1 MKESKLVVR
10 YLNGRV
16 VKGRTLDFS
25 STKDSFHILSDD
37 DPQNPV
43 EIRLGQV
50 KAVFFVKD
58 FIGNRE
64 YDERKDFDGRSQML
78 GKKIQVSFP
87 DGEVLSGRAEVYMPN
102 RKGFMLFPA
111 DPKSNTEKVF
121 VVNSSV
127 KEVKFL

>member
-25 STKDSFHILSDD
+25 STKDSFHILAEDD
-37 DPQNPV
+37 SQNPS

-64 YDERKDFDGRSQML
+64 YDERQEFDGSGQML
-78 GKKIQVSFP
+78 GKKIQVTFN
-87 DGEVLSGRAEVYMPN
+87 DGEVLTGRAEVYTPN

-111 DPKSNTEKVF
+111 DPKSNTEKAF
-121 VVNSSV
+121 VVNASV

>member
-10 YLNGRV
+10 YLNGLMA
-16 VKGRTLDFS
+16 KGRTLDFS
-25 STKDSFHILSDD
+25 STKDSFHILPDTD
-37 DPQNPV
+37 QQNPV
-43 EIRLGQV
+43 EIRMGQV

-64 YDERKDFDGRSQML
+64 YDESKEFDGSQPVI
-78 GKKIQVSFP
+78 GKKIQVTFN
-87 DGEVLSGRAEVYMPN
+87 DGEVLTGRAEVYMPN
-102 RKGFMLFPA
+102 RTGFMLFPA